1 MRTLSKRQIL
11 ALHDHLI
18 AETGGQAGLR
28 DEGLL
33 ESALAAPF
41 AAFGSEELYPT
52 LVQKA
57 ARLGY
62 GLAKNHAFIDGNKRI
77 AAHAMLTFLALNG
90 VEPRYTQQ
98 ELSDIFLKL
107 AAGEAEYEDLLAW
120 VKEHD
125 SDA

>member
-11 ALHDHLI
+11 ILHEHLI
-18 AETGGQAGLR
+18 SETGGRPGLR

-33 ESALAAPF
+33 ESAFAAPF

-62 GLAKNHAFIDGNKRI
+62 GLVRNHAFVDGNKRI

-120 VKEHD
+120 INEHD
-125 SDA
+125 A

>member
-18 AETGGQAGLR
+18 AETGGQSGLR

-62 GLAKNHAFIDGNKRI
+62 GLVQNHAFVDGNKRI

-107 AAGEAEYEDLLAW
+107 AAGEAEYKDLLAW
-120 VKEHD
+120 INEHD
-125 SDA
+125 A

>member
-1 MRTLSKRQIL
+1 MKILSKRQIL
-11 ALHDHLI
+11 ILHEHLI
-18 AETGGQAGLR
+18 SETGRQSGLR

-62 GLAKNHAFIDGNKRI
+62 GLVRNHAFVDGNKRI

-120 VKEHD
+120 INEHD
-125 SDA
+125 A

>member
-18 AETGGQAGLR
+18 AETGGQSGLR

-52 LVQKA
+52 LIQKA

-62 GLAKNHAFIDGNKRI
+62 GLVQNHAFVDGNKRI

-107 AAGEAEYEDLLAW
+107 AAGEAEYKDLLAW
-120 VKEHD
+120 INEHD
-125 SDA
+125 A

>member
-1 MRTLSKRQIL
+1 M

-18 AETGGQAGLR
+18 AETGGQPGLR

-62 GLAKNHAFIDGNKRI
+62 GLAKNHAFIDGNRRI

-107 AAGEAEYEDLLAW
+107 AAGEAEYEDLLTW
-120 VKEHD
+120 IKEHD
-125 SDA
+125 SDS

>member
-1 MRTLSKRQIL
+1 MRALSKRQIL

-18 AETGGQAGLR
+18 AETGGQSGLR

-52 LVQKA
+52 LIQKA

-62 GLAKNHAFIDGNKRI
+62 GLVQNHAFVDGNKRI

-120 VKEHD
+120 INEHD
-125 SDA
+125 A

>member
-18 AETGGQAGLR
+18 AETGGQSGLR

-77 AAHAMLTFLALNG
+77 AAHAMLTFLAING

-120 VKEHD
+120 INEHD
-125 SDA
+125 A

>member
-18 AETGGQAGLR
+18 AETGGQSGLR

-62 GLAKNHAFIDGNKRI
+62 GLVRNHAFVDGNKRI

-120 VKEHD
+120 INEHD
-125 SDA
+125 A

>member
-1 MRTLSKRQIL
+1 MKTLSKRQIL

-62 GLAKNHAFIDGNKRI
+62 GLVRNHAFVDGNKRI
-77 AAHAMLTFLALNG
+77 AAHATLVFLALNG

-120 VKEHD
+120 INEHD
-125 SDA
+125 A

>member
-1 MRTLSKRQIL
+1 MKILSKRQIL
-11 ALHDHLI
+11 ILHEHLI
-18 AETGGQAGLR
+18 SEMGGQSGLR

-77 AAHAMLTFLALNG
+77 AAHAMLTFLAING

-120 VKEHD
+120 INEHD
-125 SDA
+125 A

>member
-18 AETGGQAGLR
+18 AETGGQSGLR

-41 AAFGSEELYPT
+41 AAFGSEELYPK
-52 LVQKA
+52 LIQKA

-62 GLAKNHAFIDGNKRI
+62 GLVQNHAFVDGNKRI

-120 VKEHD
+120 INEHD
-125 SDA
+125 SDS

>member
-18 AETGGQAGLR
+18 AETGGQSGLR

-62 GLAKNHAFIDGNKRI
+62 GLVRNHAFVDGNKRI

-120 VKEHD
+120 INEHD
-125 SDA
+125 SDS

>member
-18 AETGGQAGLR
+18 AETGGQSGLR

-120 VKEHD
+120 IKEHD
-125 SDA
+125 ADS

>member
-1 MRTLSKRQIL
+1 M

-18 AETGGQAGLR
+18 AETGGQPGLR

-120 VKEHD
+120 IKEHD
-125 SDA
+125 SDS

>member
-62 GLAKNHAFIDGNKRI
+62 GLVRNHAFVDGNKRI

-120 VKEHD
+120 INEHD
-125 SDA
+125 A

>member
-1 MRTLSKRQIL
+1 MKILSKRQIL
-11 ALHDHLI
+11 ILHEHLI
-18 AETGGQAGLR
+18 SETGWQSGLR

-33 ESALAAPF
+33 ESALAAPV
-41 AAFGSEELYPT
+41 AAFGSEDLYPT

-62 GLAKNHAFIDGNKRI
+62 GLVRNHAFVDGNKRI

-120 VKEHD
+120 INEHD
-125 SDA
+125 A

>member
-18 AETGGQAGLR
+18 AETGGQSGLR

-52 LVQKA
+52 LIQKA

-62 GLAKNHAFIDGNKRI
+62 GLVQNHAFVDGNKRI

-107 AAGEAEYEDLLAW
+107 AAGEAEYKDLLAW
-120 VKEHD
+120 IN
-125 SDA
+125 

>member
-1 MRTLSKRQIL
+1 MKILSKRQIL
-11 ALHDHLI
+11 SLHEHLI
-18 AETGGQAGLR
+18 SETGGQSGLR

-62 GLAKNHAFIDGNKRI
+62 GLVRNHAFVDGNKRI

-120 VKEHD
+120 INEHD
-125 SDA
+125 SDS